1 MKSAVKSMKNLYNL
15 NGSGV
20 SSVLYREA
28 EKHKK
33 HDSLSADAVYGV
45 SAVGSA
51 IITGIAASGIGVP
64 LASGIAV
71 VLVVIK
77 NIALLLVDM
86 WKLKSIIPDVINI
99 LFYNLLLLK
108 YMNKTEEIISIK
120 IKTEKKSETS
130 IKPDNNLIEQRIF
143 EKINILLSYLLKSVD
158 IAILKKLINNIDIK
172 NISSLYK
179 IISDEINL
187 RESRLKIVEK
197 LRQICNKFASFID
210 SQRIIINIISDLSII
225 TGFFNILKS
234 KFDTLLILIQHKYS
248 IYWSQ
253 ILETVINSDEYKQF
267 MNKNDNNSIVN
278 SIIENTFY

>member
-1 MKSAVKSMKNLYNL
+1 M
-15 NGSGV
+15 
-20 SSVLYREA
+20 
-28 EKHKK
+28 
-33 HDSLSADAVYGV
+33 
-45 SAVGSA
+45 
-51 IITGIAASGIGVP
+51 
-64 LASGIAV
+64 
-71 VLVVIK
+71 
-77 NIALLLVDM
+77 
-86 WKLKSIIPDVINI
+86 KSIIPDVINI

-197 LRQICNKFASFID
+197 LRQIGNKFASFID

>member
-1 MKSAVKSMKNLYNL
+1 M
-15 NGSGV
+15 
-20 SSVLYREA
+20 
-28 EKHKK
+28 
-33 HDSLSADAVYGV
+33 
-45 SAVGSA
+45 
-51 IITGIAASGIGVP
+51 
-64 LASGIAV
+64 
-71 VLVVIK
+71 
-77 NIALLLVDM
+77 
-86 WKLKSIIPDVINI
+86 
-99 LFYNLLLLK
+99 
-108 YMNKTEEIISIK
+108 
-120 IKTEKKSETS
+120 
-130 IKPDNNLIEQRIF
+130 
-143 EKINILLSYLLKSVD
+143 D

-197 LRQICNKFASFID
+197 LRQIGNKFASFID

-267 MNKNDNNSIVN
+267 INKNDNNSIVN

>member
-1 MKSAVKSMKNLYNL
+1 
-15 NGSGV
+15 
-20 SSVLYREA
+20 
-28 EKHKK
+28 
-33 HDSLSADAVYGV
+33 
-45 SAVGSA
+45 
-51 IITGIAASGIGVP
+51 
-64 LASGIAV
+64 
-71 VLVVIK
+71 
-77 NIALLLVDM
+77 
-86 WKLKSIIPDVINI
+86 
-99 LFYNLLLLK
+99 
-108 YMNKTEEIISIK
+108 MNKTEEIISIK

-197 LRQICNKFASFID
+197 LRQIGNKFASFID